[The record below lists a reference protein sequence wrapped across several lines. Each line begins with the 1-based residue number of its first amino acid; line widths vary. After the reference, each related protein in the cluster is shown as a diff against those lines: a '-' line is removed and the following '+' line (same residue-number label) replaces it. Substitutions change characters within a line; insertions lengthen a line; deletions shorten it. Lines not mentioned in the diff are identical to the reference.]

1 MGPEGEGEEGPAQR
15 SCRETQR
22 LGLHPASQGVASL
35 GLPGANGTQQ
45 PRGTE
50 GPPACW
56 SWLRS
61 KSGAGCLSAPG
72 FSVLISTQAITGG
85 HRAQGGSCLSVLGL
99 RLRPCNSSPTPLPP
113 DPRGSLSSLHSSL
126 GPSCQNTRPG
136 IFQKS
141 TCSPGLPAGTETFRS
156 EASGGDSFLH
166 SSPHPSF
173 HPMTLNADSRAAKGF
188 LPESVYF
195 SVAE

>member
-1 MGPEGEGEEGPAQR
+1 MWDLRVKERKVLPRGVAGKQRGLDSILPHRAWPAW
-15 SCRETQR
+15 
-22 LGLHPASQGVASL
+22 ASQGPMAQR
-35 GLPGANGTQQ
+35 GLQPAGAG
-45 PRGTE
+45 
-50 GPPACW
+50 
-56 SWLRS
+56 
-61 KSGAGCLSAPG
+61 SGAGQVQDACRLPVSPFLFQLKQSPG
-72 FSVLISTQAITGG
+72 PQSTGWE
-85 HRAQGGSCLSVLGL
+85 LSVLGL

-113 DPRGSLSSLHSSL
+113 DPRGSLSSLHSSF

-136 IFQKS
+136 IFQTS

-166 SSPHPSF
+166 SSPHPGF